1 MKNRLV
7 QCLKQIS
14 EKSHLYK
21 KKPNRPA
28 EVQKRCSLYYCTQ
41 MKYAVQGSIILKP
54 HRARRRRQTQRT
66 NPRVIFI
73 LDSKHSQWLQK
84 SLAFS
89 KRSIRALY
97 INDCC
102 VLVITMLFIPT
113 HGQLLRYSSTS
124 QDGTPVTAQSSRPWK
139 TTQSSRPWK
148 SGEGSEFLLY
158 TILGTNTMA
167 IVYPFEHSSVWSFIL
182 EHEKK

>member
-1 MKNRLV
+1 
-7 QCLKQIS
+7 
-14 EKSHLYK
+14 
-21 KKPNRPA
+21 
-28 EVQKRCSLYYCTQ
+28 

-66 NPRVIFI
+66 NPRVVFI

-124 QDGTPVTAQSSRPWK
+124 QDGTPVTAKLPRAPGHGKVGKGANFYFIQFQGLIPWLQFTLSSTLHFGHLYWNMR
-139 TTQSSRPWK
+139 K
-148 SGEGSEFLLY
+148 SDSEYKSAL
-158 TILGTNTMA
+158 
-167 IVYPFEHSSVWSFIL
+167 
-182 EHEKK
+182 K